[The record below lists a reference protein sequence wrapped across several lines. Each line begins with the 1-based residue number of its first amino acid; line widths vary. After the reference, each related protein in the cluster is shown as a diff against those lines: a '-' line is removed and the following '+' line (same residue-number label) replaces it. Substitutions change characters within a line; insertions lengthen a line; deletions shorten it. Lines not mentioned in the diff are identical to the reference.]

1 MDRNQQKIGLVNWL
15 LLLVG
20 SVVGIIL
27 ARYANSAAGWV
38 TAGVMALGFLIAFL
52 GYVQMR
58 LEERERLEKLEFDE
72 LNKAKGSS
80 ALFSGEADSF
90 AARRS
95 REQFERF
102 VIPAFT
108 FLVLAA
114 EMTGLF
120 FGWKRFA
127 TDPALNRAG
136 AMIGVAVFGLLFLIL
151 FLLGKYSAGLV
162 RLQKQRLLQPAA
174 GFLLLSAYT
183 CLLAGGGMLLVE
195 AGFAKA
201 DVYVARGLLGLVGL
215 IALETLFKL
224 VFEAYRP
231 RVRGRVGR
239 LLYDSRLVG
248 VLSEPESVFL
258 TAAHALDYQFGFNVS
273 DTWAVR
279 EMRSHARWFI
289 PGLILLP
296 LVGTSFVFIGAG
308 EQGLLER
315 FGKPILGREVLEP
328 GVHLKWPWP
337 IDAAQVFKSREIQS
351 FNVGAVPD
359 PDREKEVVILWNVA
373 HYKEEFNLLVAT
385 RSESTGTNADGFV
398 PVNLLTVSIPV
409 QYQIGDVR
417 KFAYNYS
424 DSGGLLEKIANREVV
439 KYLVGIDLNEIMTTG
454 RGRAASELL
463 TRIQDRANELQLGVK
478 IVFVGLQ
485 DIHPPVKVA
494 DAYQAVIGAEQLF
507 QSKILRAEG
516 YASSTVLL
524 AEAEAQ
530 KKIRDAEAY
539 KFSTLA
545 DAVARSAQFTNQI
558 LAFDASRRYYP
569 QRLYLQTFA
578 RATAGARKYLI
589 AATNTS
595 DVIQLNLE
603 DKIRTDLLDVTVP
616 TGSK

>member
-38 TAGVMALGFLIAFL
+38 TAGVMALGFLIAL
-52 GYVQMR
+52 VGYVQMR

-80 ALFSGEADSF
+80 TLFTGEVDSF
-90 AARRS
+90 AAKRS

-108 FLVLAA
+108 FLLLVAEGVGIYFGWKQLAA
-114 EMTGLF
+114 ET
-120 FGWKRFA
+120 
-127 TDPALNRAG
+127 ALKLAN
-136 AMIGVAVFGLLFLIL
+136 AMIGVAVFGILFLIL

-174 GFLLLSAYT
+174 GFLLLSAYA
-183 CLLAGGGMLLVE
+183 CLLTGGGMLLVE
-195 AGFAKA
+195 AGFPKA
-201 DVYVARGLLGLVGL
+201 DFYVARALLVLVGL
-215 IALETLFKL
+215 LALETLFKL

-231 RVRGRVGR
+231 RVKGKVGR

-248 VLSEPESVFL
+248 ILSEPESVFV

-279 EMRSHARWFI
+279 GMRSHARWFI
-289 PGLILLP
+289 PGMILLP
-296 LVGTSFVFIGAG
+296 LIGTSFVFIGPG

-315 FGKPILGREVLEP
+315 YGKPILGREVLEP

-337 IDAAQVFKSREIQS
+337 IDAAQVYKSREIQS

-359 PDREKEVVILWNVA
+359 PEREKALGVLWNVA

-385 RSESTGTNADGFV
+385 RSENKGTNADGFV

-424 DSGGLLEKIANREVV
+424 DSGGLLERIANREVV
-439 KYLVGIDLNEIMTTG
+439 KYLVGVDLNEIMTTG
-454 RGRAASELL
+454 RGQAAADLL
-463 TRIQDRANELQLGVK
+463 TRIQARADELQLGVK

-494 DAYQAVIGAEQLF
+494 DAYQAVIGAEQLYE
-507 QSKILRAEG
+507 SKVLQAEG
-516 YASSTVLL
+516 YASRTVLL

-530 KKIRDAEAY
+530 RKIREAEGY
-539 KFSTLA
+539 KLSTLA

-578 RATAGARKYLI
+578 RASAGTRKYLI
-589 AATNTS
+589 AATNTT
-595 DVIQLNLE
+595 DVIQFNLE
-603 DKIRTDLLDVTVP
+603 DKIRADLLDVTVP

>member
-38 TAGVMALGFLIAFL
+38 TAGVMALGFLIAL
-52 GYVQMR
+52 MGYVQMR
-58 LEERERLEKLEFDE
+58 LEERERTEKLEFDE
-72 LNKAKGSS
+72 LNKAKGSA
-80 ALFSGEADSF
+80 ALFSGDVDSF
-90 AARRS
+90 AAKRA

-108 FLVLAA
+108 FLLLLAEVA
-114 EMTGLF
+114 GIY
-120 FGWKRFA
+120 FGWKYFSK
-127 TDPALNRAG
+127 DPALNQAS
-136 AMIGVAVFGLLFLIL
+136 AMIGVAVFGILFLIL

-162 RLQKQRLLQPAA
+162 RLQNQRLLQPAA

-183 CLLAGGGMLLVE
+183 CLLAGGGILLVE
-195 AGFAKA
+195 AGSLKA
-201 DVYVARGLLGLVGL
+201 DLYVARGLLVLVGL
-215 IALETLFKL
+215 VAVETLFKL

-231 RVRGRVGR
+231 RVKGRVGR

-248 VLSEPESVFL
+248 ILSEPESVFL

-273 DTWAVR
+273 DTWAIR

-289 PGLILLP
+289 PGMILLP
-296 LVGTSFVFIGAG
+296 ILGTSFVFIGPG

-337 IDAAQVFKSREIQS
+337 IDAAQIFKSREIQS
-351 FNVGAVPD
+351 FNVGAIPD
-359 PDREKEVVILWNVA
+359 PDREKELVVLWNVA

-385 RSESTGTNADGFV
+385 RSEGTTTNADGFV

-417 KFAYNYS
+417 KFAYNYG
-424 DSGGLLEKIANREVV
+424 DSGGLLERIANSEVV
-439 KYLVGIDLNEIMTTG
+439 KYLVGVDLNDIMTTG
-454 RGRAASELL
+454 RGKASSELL
-463 TRIQDRANELQLGVK
+463 TRIQDRANELDLGVK
-478 IVFVGLQ
+478 IIFVGLQ

-494 DAYQAVIGAEQLF
+494 DAYQKVIGAEQEK
-507 QSKILRAEG
+507 QSKILQAEG
-516 YASSTVLL
+516 YASKTVLL

-530 KKIRDAEAY
+530 RKIREAEAY
-539 KFSTLA
+539 KFSKVA
-545 DAVARSAQFTNQI
+545 DAAARSSQFTNQM
-558 LAFDASRRYYP
+558 LAFDASRRVYP
-569 QRLYLQTFA
+569 QRLFLQTFA
-578 RATAGARKYLI
+578 RATAGARKYLVG
-589 AATNTS
+589 ATNS
-595 DVIQLNLE
+595 SEVIQLNLE

-616 TGSK
+616 TGNK

>member
-38 TAGVMALGFLIAFL
+38 TAGVMTLGFLIALMGF
-52 GYVQMR
+52 VQMR
-58 LEERERLEKLEFDE
+58 LDERERVEKLEFDE
-72 LNKAKGSS
+72 LNKAKGSA
-80 ALFSGEADSF
+80 ALFSGDVDSF
-90 AARRS
+90 AAKRA

-102 VIPAFT
+102 VIPVFT
-108 FLVLAA
+108 FLLLAA
-114 EMTGLF
+114 EVAGIY
-120 FGWKRFA
+120 FGWKYFA
-127 TDPALNRAG
+127 KDPPLNQAS
-136 AMIGVAVFGLLFLIL
+136 AMIGVAVFGILFLVL

-183 CLLAGGGMLLVE
+183 CLLAGGGILLVE
-195 AGFAKA
+195 AGSLKA
-201 DVYVARGLLGLVGL
+201 DLFVARGLLVLVGL
-215 IALETLFKL
+215 VAVETLFKL

-231 RVRGRVGR
+231 RVKGRVGR

-248 VLSEPESVFL
+248 ILSEPESVFL

-273 DTWAVR
+273 DTWAIR

-289 PGLILLP
+289 PGMILLP
-296 LVGTSFVFIGAG
+296 ILGTSFVFIGPG

-337 IDAAQVFKSREIQS
+337 VDAAQIFKSREIQS
-351 FNVGAVPD
+351 FNVGAIPD
-359 PDREKEVVILWNVA
+359 PDREKELVVLWNVA

-385 RSESTGTNADGFV
+385 RSETSVTNAEGFV

-417 KFAYNYS
+417 KFAYNYG
-424 DSGGLLEKIANREVV
+424 DSGGLLERIANSEVV
-439 KYLVGIDLNEIMTTG
+439 KYLVGVDLNDIMTTG
-454 RGRAASELL
+454 RGKASSELL
-463 TRIQDRANELQLGVK
+463 TRIQACANELDLGVK
-478 IVFVGLQ
+478 IIFVGLQ

-494 DAYQAVIGAEQLF
+494 DAYQKVIGAEQEKE
-507 QSKILRAEG
+507 SKILQAEG
-516 YASSTVLL
+516 YASKTVLL

-530 KKIRDAEAY
+530 RKIREAEAY
-539 KFSTLA
+539 KFSTVA
-545 DAVARSAQFTNQI
+545 DAAARSAQFTNQM
-558 LAFDASRRYYP
+558 LAFDASRRVYP
-569 QRLYLQTFA
+569 QRLFLQTFA
-578 RATAGARKYLI
+578 RATAGARKYLVG
-589 AATNTS
+589 ATNS
-595 DVIQLNLE
+595 SEVIQLNLE
-603 DKIRTDLLDVTVP
+603 DKIRVDLLDVTVP
-616 TGSK
+616 TGNK